1 MNTGVILLVHRHGEE
16 VDPVAGWYL
25 ERLEE
30 KGHRNVRLAYHEGS
44 PSMEDVLRDIRVPG
58 VNNTVVVL
66 PLLVS
71 EGNLSVWRMPKGMGM
86 PDNSCSFTYIT
97 GTHIA
102 IRFSTAFDR
111 ADALSEVLLKRLKE
125 AGAGPEDG
133 VLLIHKGSELAMSGQ
148 AAEKHAQ
155 YIRDHGFP
163 LVECNSVRYGKED
176 LSESVG
182 SLKKG
187 GARRIVMLPM
197 FMFAGESVRET
208 IPKMLSDADPGIPV
222 VYAECLG
229 CDDLLFEEMDRK
241 IPEDW

>member
-16 VDPVAGWYL
+16 VDPVARWYL
-25 ERLEE
+25 ERLKER
-30 KGHRNVRLAYHEGS
+30 GHRNVRLAYHEGS
-44 PSMEDVLRDIRVPG
+44 PSMEEVLREIRVPG
-58 VNNTVVVL
+58 VNNTMVVL

-71 EGNLSVWRMPKGMGM
+71 EGDLSVWRMPKNMGM

-125 AGAGPEDG
+125 AGARPEDG
-133 VLLIHKGSELAMSGQ
+133 VLLVHKGSKLEMSGR

-155 YIRDHGFP
+155 YIREHGFP
-163 LVECNSVRYGKED
+163 QVECNSVKYGMKD
-176 LSESVG
+176 LSESVR
-182 SLKKG
+182 SLERE
-187 GARRIVMLPM
+187 GAKRIAVLPM
-197 FMFAGESVRET
+197 FLFNGKSVRET
-208 IPKMLSDADPGIPV
+208 IPKMIADADPSIPV